1 MNLQIDTQRER
12 WEVELAQCRA
22 RRSALSARIRDERCG
37 FDPAESE
44 GSRVALKAHRDN
56 ESRIEELRDL
66 LRLTAMPTYMPQFAV
81 REGSVVTVRFS
92 GSEPLR
98 MIVARHSHNETIEPC
113 PPDTPLGRELVGRR
127 RGDTVTYMV
136 AGRER
141 SVAIIDLIV

>member
-98 MIVARHSHNETIEPC
+98 MIVAPHSHDETIEPC
-113 PPDTPLGRELVGRR
+113 PPDTPLGSALVGRR
-127 RGDTVTYMV
+127 RGDTLSYTVD
-136 AGRER
+136 GRAR
-141 SVAIIDLIV
+141 SVTIIDLIV